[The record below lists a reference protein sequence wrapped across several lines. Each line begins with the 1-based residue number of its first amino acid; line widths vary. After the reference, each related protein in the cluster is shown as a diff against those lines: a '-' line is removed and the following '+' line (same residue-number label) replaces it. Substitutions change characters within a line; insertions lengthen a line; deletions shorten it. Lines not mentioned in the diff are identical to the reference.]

1 MNPNHLADALT
12 RHLTTIYEGVDA
24 VDSQNHK
31 QLSNQLIE
39 LMGLQQA
46 TPNPP
51 AMNPPAI
58 SITGTKKTV

>member
-46 TPNPP
+46 TTKP
-51 AMNPPAI
+51 AEQPAN
-58 SITGTKKTV
+58 